1 MVPYID
7 EYVEDPQRRVPNDK
21 DIWPNIEEDFS
32 FATGILPDNQSEP
45 GRPTKKTPLKRSWPR
60 LIYSSKNTARQK
72 FY

>member
-32 FATGILPDNQSEP
+32 FATGIYRIIRVSLEDL
-45 GRPTKKTPLKRSWPR
+45 RKTPLKRSWPR
-60 LIYSSKNTARQK
+60 LIYSSKNIAKQK

>member
-32 FATGILPDNQSEP
+32 LLPEFYRIIRVSLKTYENAAKAFLAKAYLFQQKYSE
-45 GRPTKKTPLKRSWPR
+45 
-60 LIYSSKNTARQK
+60 AK